1 MALFVLSIFTWVV
14 SKNPDRFE
22 KLFHTK
28 EFYRGIRD
36 SWAART
42 YATMWMLR
50 RLLFAGTV
58 FILSDLH
65 IYYKFA
71 ILVMIQILYIMY
83 LFVEWPFNSRLESM
97 AEISNEGFILL
108 LLAPLTY
115 FNTEKLWS
123 WMINSVYLL
132 GLLVSNAVFTT
143 IS

>member
-1 MALFVLSIFTWVV
+1 VA
-14 SKNPDRFE
+14 SKNPERFE
-22 KLFHTK
+22 KLFYTK
-28 EFYRGIRD
+28 ELYRGVKD
-36 SWAART
+36 SWSAKT
-42 YATMWMLR
+42 YPSVWMLR

-83 LFVEWPFNSRLESM
+83 LLIERPFTSVLESM

-108 LLAPLTY
+108 LLAPLMY
-115 FNTEKLWS
+115 FNTEKQWS
-123 WMINSVYLL
+123 WMINLVYLL

>member
-1 MALFVLSIFTWVV
+1 VALFVLSIFTWVA

-28 EFYRGIRD
+28 ELYRGIKD

-42 YATMWMLR
+42 YPTMWMLR

-71 ILVMIQILYIMY
+71 ILVMI
-83 LFVEWPFNSRLESM
+83 
-97 AEISNEGFILL
+97 
-108 LLAPLTY
+108 
-115 FNTEKLWS
+115 
-123 WMINSVYLL
+123 
-132 GLLVSNAVFTT
+132 
-143 IS
+143 